1 MKKHSLLILMFVFLL
16 ILIPA
21 CKQEPAPSEDEN
33 NASEDSSPADPE
45 SPPAQALAGPC
56 DNILYPLNPGND
68 WTYATEIVGED
79 GQPETSQYSWSVSES
94 TSSSVTLGT
103 LFKESGVVLNAE
115 VICKDGAIVDFPMSQ
130 LNMVFGD
137 VEGDIVYAFKSGTF
151 MPSEQ
156 EFEAQDWT
164 NTWDTN
170 VEASG
175 VITANFEGES
185 MTINL
190 ASSPI
195 SMNWEVIGT
204 GQGVEVPAGSFT
216 NAVLVNQD
224 LTFDI
229 NSLSITMEGQSFD
242 IATTIKI
249 NSDMWF
255 EPHVGLL
262 RTEVKSMTMDLF
274 GSAFPIDP
282 MGYTELISS
291 NLIE

>member
-1 MKKHSLLILMFVFLL
+1 MRKNRLLILIFVALL

-21 CKQEPAPSEDEN
+21 CKKEADPPEEGSSPEQDSN
-33 NASEDSSPADPE
+33 SEDSTSEKVLE
-45 SPPAQALAGPC
+45 SSGPC
-56 DNILYPLNPGND
+56 DNILYPLNPGNN

-94 TSSSVTLGT
+94 TSSSVTIGT
-103 LFKESGVVLNAE
+103 LFKDSGVVLNAE
-115 VICKDGAIVDFPMSQ
+115 VQCADSAIVDFPISQ

-137 VEGDIVYAFKSGTF
+137 IQGDITYAFKSGTF

-156 EFEAQDWT
+156 EFEAQNWT

-195 SMNWEVIGT
+195 SMNWKIIDT
-204 GQGVEVPAGSFT
+204 GQSVVVPAGSFE
-216 NAVLVNQD
+216 NSVLVNQD

-242 IATTIKI
+242 IATTIKV
-249 NSDMWF
+249 NTDMWF
-255 EPHVGLL
+255 EPRVGLL

-274 GSAFPIDP
+274 GSDFPIDP
-282 MGYTELISS
+282 TGYTELVSS
-291 NLIE
+291 NLVE